1 MLSVAHL
8 WQFSGLSSPPAP
20 GMGNR
25 TGKLGLDPLLR
36 ATHPLRV
43 AHSVPW
49 KELEGF
55 FFVQAMQKLPAL
67 PHICSC
73 HWARVD

>member
-8 WQFSGLSSPPAP
+8 WHFSGLSSPPAP
-20 GMGNR
+20 GIGNR

-55 FFVQAMQKLPAL
+55 FLFRQCRSSL
-67 PHICSC
+67 HSC
-73 HWARVD
+73 WQSR